1 MSLNDWIDLIA
12 FRNFLT
18 AGQRLFLVIFYLII
32 GSIKIVGGILLAGL
46 KVFVWFTGLLV
57 GGGKK

>member
-32 GSIKIVGGILLAGL
+32 GSIKILGGILLAGL
-46 KVFVWFTGLLV
+46 KIFNWFLGLLV
-57 GGGKK
+57 GGNSK